1 MPPVFG
7 NAASAT
13 GSGWATPASDY
24 NFNAPQLDITFGKN
38 TGSGTFNSALQTTGN
53 ALGKALTSASGT
65 SFNIGNGG
73 GGYLTG
79 SQVAPEIT
87 GSTGFSIGKA
97 PDLNSKYNFT
107 RAAQPTSDLV
117 SADYGINSAGPVA
130 SQLNSVT
137 KSVTTDSD
145 FYNQILANQKMA
157 LQNQASNNNW
167 NHWLGAGQLALGAFA
182 GIGQYLNGKNYLKL
196 ARDQLA
202 QQQAQFDET
211 YNNQLKEYNTA
222 LADRLRARA
231 AFETG
236 DSTAYNDEITANS
249 MQRGQTGNSSS
260 DYLNYKRSS
269 NADNPYNKDT
279 KKETN

>member
-1 MPPVFG
+1 MASPYG
-7 NAASAT
+7 NIVVPSAT
-13 GSGWATPASDY
+13 EANWASPVSGTQVPQLNVNFGSGM
-24 NFNAPQLDITFGKN
+24 
-38 TGSGTFNSALQTTGN
+38 GSMNSALQTTGN
-53 ALGKALTSASGT
+53 ALSKAITSNSGT
-65 SFNIGNGG
+65 SLNIGNGG
-73 GGYLTG
+73 FNLYSNSG
-79 SQVAPEIT
+79 SSGIT
-87 GSTGFSIGKA
+87 GSTGYGIGKA
-97 PDLNSKYNFT
+97 PDLNSTYNFT
-107 RAAQPTSDLV
+107 RASQPTSALV
-117 SADYGINSAGPVA
+117 SSDYGLNAAGPVA
-130 SQLNSVT
+130 SQLNNVT
-137 KSVTTDSD
+137 NSVTTDSD

-182 GIGQYLNGKNYLKL
+182 GIGSYLNGKNYLKL

-202 QQQAQFDET
+202 QQQNQFNET

-222 LADRLRARA
+222 LADRLRARD

-279 KKETN
+279 KKETD

>member
-1 MPPVFG
+1 MASPYG
-7 NAASAT
+7 NIVVPSAT
-13 GSGWATPASDY
+13 EANWASPVSGTQVPQLNVNFGSGM
-24 NFNAPQLDITFGKN
+24 
-38 TGSGTFNSALQTTGN
+38 GSMNSALQTTGN
-53 ALGKALTSASGT
+53 ALGKALTSGSGT

-73 GGYLTG
+73 FNLYGNSG
-79 SQVAPEIT
+79 SSGIV
-87 GSTGFSIGKA
+87 GSTGYGVGSTSLTQ
-97 PDLNSKYNFT
+97 PYNFT
-107 RAAQPTSDLV
+107 RAAQATDPLV
-117 SADYGINSAGPVA
+117 SNSIGLNSAGSVT
-130 SQLNSVT
+130 SQLNNVTNSVGPNA
-137 KSVTTDSD
+137 D
-145 FYNQILANQKMA
+145 FWNQIAANDKLA

-167 NHWLGAGQLALGAFA
+167 NHWLGAGQLALGAFS
-182 GIGQYLNGKNYLKL
+182 GIGSYINGKNYLKL
-196 ARDQLA
+196 AKDQLA
-202 QQQAQFDET
+202 QQQNQFNET

-279 KKETN
+279 KKETD